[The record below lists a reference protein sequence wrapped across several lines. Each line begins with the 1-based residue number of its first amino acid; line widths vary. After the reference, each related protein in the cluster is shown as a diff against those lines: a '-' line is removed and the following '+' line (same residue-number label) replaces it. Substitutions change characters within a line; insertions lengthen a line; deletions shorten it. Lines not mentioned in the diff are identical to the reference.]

1 MIITNVQD
9 EVMAYLELKEDSQ
22 FAYIS
27 PKHYN
32 FYITESMEI
41 GKRMAKKYKVSDLA
55 TILEENKVAICCVEE
70 NIASHTSFSRLQS
83 QIYFTKEQKRIDIF
97 LNAIKEKQIAMKAYD
112 ICIEMEDLKILH
124 LAHEFY
130 HFLEFSS
137 NNPTYKQL
145 PTVTKN
151 FIGILPVRSYVTRV
165 NEIAAHQFAKEL
177 CSFPFHPKIMDYY
190 YLMYQEAYSET
201 QFNTLLYRAKAALTK
216 EN

>member
-9 EVMAYLELKEDSQ
+9 EIMAYLELKEDSQ

-27 PKHYN
+27 PKNYN
-32 FYITESMEI
+32 FYITKSMEI
-41 GKRMAKKYKVSDLA
+41 GKRMAKKYKVSNLE
-55 TILEENKVAICCVEE
+55 TILEDNKVTVCCVEE
-70 NIASHTSFSRLQS
+70 NNTSLTSYSRLQS
-83 QIYFTKEQKRIDIF
+83 QIYFTKKEKRIDIF
-97 LNAIKEKQIAMKAYD
+97 SNVIKEKQTSMKAYG
-112 ICIEMEDLKILH
+112 ICIELEDLKTLH

-201 QFNTLLYRAKAALTK
+201 QYNTLLYHAKAALTK